1 MSRWG
6 INLLCL
12 IIAIMSGVGM
22 FMLKYRVIEKEE
34 DLSRLHR
41 QIAFDKREIH
51 MLKGDWA
58 SLNDPERLRA
68 LVAGQT
74 NFKQVKASQIIEAQQ
89 VPLRQEEKHPQRIQT
104 HKESHR

>member
-1 MSRWG
+1 MKRWV

-12 IIAIMSGVGM
+12 SIAVLSGIGM

-34 DLSRLHR
+34 ELARIHR

-58 SLNDPERLRA
+58 SLNDPERLRM
-68 LVAGQT
+68 LVEQQT
-74 NFKQVKASQIIEAQQ
+74 NFRQIKANQVINPAR
-89 VPLRQEEKHPQRIQT
+89 VPMLPDEKIGGQ
-104 HKESHR
+104 

>member
-6 INLLCL
+6 FNLLCL

-22 FMLKYRVIEKEE
+22 FMLKYQVIEKEE
-34 DLSRLHR
+34 VLARLHR

-68 LVAGQT
+68 LIADQT
-74 NFKQVKASQIIEAQQ
+74 NFKPVSVSQIIEADK
-89 VPLRQEEKHPQRIQT
+89 VPLRTSQT
-104 HKESHR
+104 HKKQSQQGKKQ